1 MLIDEIR
8 KANIQAMKAHD
19 DDARSSLSIV
29 ISRYQ
34 ELKTNG
40 SGKEVTDVDVVKI
53 VQKLLKELDEERD
66 SYKAAGRVDQAAAIE
81 RQKKPIECFLPKMLS
96 EEEIRKVYASLS
108 DKAMP
113 AVMKYFKEHYDGFF
127 PSSFF
132 LANNREN
139 LLDPGPS
146 RPP

>member
-113 AVMKYFKEHYDGFF
+113 AVMKYFKEHYDGQVDM
-127 PSSFF
+127 SLVSKIARG
-132 LANNREN
+132 L
-139 LLDPGPS
+139 
-146 RPP
+146 

>member
-66 SYKAAGRVDQAAAIE
+66 SYKAAGRAEQAAAIE
-81 RQKKPIECFLPKMLS
+81 RQKKPIEGFLPKMLS
-96 EEEIRKVYASLS
+96 EEEIRKVYASLP

-113 AVMKYFKEHYDGFF
+113 TVMKYFKEHYDGQVDM
-127 PSSFF
+127 SLVSKIARG
-132 LANNREN
+132 L
-139 LLDPGPS
+139 
-146 RPP
+146 

>member
-8 KANIQAMKAHD
+8 KANIAAMKAHD
-19 DDARSSLSIV
+19 EAARSSLSIV

-40 SGKEVTDVDVVKI
+40 SGKDVTDVDVVKI

-66 SYKAAGRVDQAAAIE
+66 SYAAAGRMEQAKAIE
-81 RQKKPIECFLPKMLS
+81 EQKKAISGFLPKMLG
-96 EEEIRKVYASLS
+96 EAEIRSIYAGLA

-113 AVMKYFKEHYDGFF
+113 SVMKYFKEHYDGQVDM
-127 PSSFF
+127 SLVSKIARG
-132 LANNREN
+132 L
-139 LLDPGPS
+139 
-146 RPP
+146 